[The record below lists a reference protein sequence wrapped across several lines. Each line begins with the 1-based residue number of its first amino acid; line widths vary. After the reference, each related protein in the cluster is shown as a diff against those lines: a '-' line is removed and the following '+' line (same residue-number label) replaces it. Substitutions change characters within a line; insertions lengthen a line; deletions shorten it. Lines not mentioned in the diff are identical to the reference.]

1 MTEHMNIPRPARIAL
16 VGDRSPLVQAHQRI
30 PSILRWAAPDPEA
43 VDPYW
48 IPTATVA
55 DVPALHAF
63 DGIWLVP
70 AGEPY
75 ADQEG
80 ALLAAD
86 VARTA
91 GVPFLGTC
99 AGFQHAAMA
108 YARATL
114 GADPVTAES
123 DPHHPDPVIAPLACA
138 LVGEEDTVVVRAG
151 TLAAELMGDG
161 PRTERFFCR
170 YGIPPVWGE
179 RLQDTGLVA
188 SGVGEDGT
196 VRMLEIPGHPF
207 FVGSL
212 FQPELSSDRAWVH
225 PLIRGFVAAALR
237 AVAAPAV

>member
-1 MTEHMNIPRPARIAL
+1 MTELTTFPRPARIAL
-16 VGDRSPLVQAHQRI
+16 VGDRSPRVQAHQRI
-30 PSILRWAAPDPEA
+30 PSILRWAAPDPDA

-48 IPTATVA
+48 IPTAEVA
-55 DVPALHAF
+55 AVPGLHTF

-75 ADQEG
+75 LDQEG

-123 DPHHPDPVIAPLACA
+123 EPGHPDPVIAPLACA
-138 LVGEEDTVVVRAG
+138 LVGEEATVIVRAG
-151 TLAAELMGDG
+151 TLAAELLGEG

-170 YGIPPVWGE
+170 FGIPPVWGE
-179 RLQDTGLVA
+179 RLQSTGLVA
-188 SGVGEDGT
+188 SGTAEDGT

-225 PLIRGFVAAALR
+225 PLVRGFVAAALR
-237 AVAAPAV
+237 AVATPAA